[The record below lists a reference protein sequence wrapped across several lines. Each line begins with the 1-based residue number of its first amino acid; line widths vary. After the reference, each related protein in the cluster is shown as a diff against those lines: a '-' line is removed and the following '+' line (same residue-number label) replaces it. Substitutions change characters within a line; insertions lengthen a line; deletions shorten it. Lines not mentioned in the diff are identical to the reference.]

1 MMTDDEK
8 GAFVKEFLIK
18 LSPFISGTSSGE
30 SGTSS
35 GGNGNKL
42 NSGTDFD
49 LLLEKVMLGVEDKY
63 RLLNYSLILRMM
75 LNIEP
80 SEEVKTLKKMVDCKP
95 LLENLSLLFQES
107 FTVIKDLR
115 EGDEGGMIATTHIP
129 IITKLLSLFDK
140 LPLTVGDLLQFRLGK
155 LMKKMASLSNPS
167 LDDYVAQA
175 AFICARWKIMAE
187 RIDDG
192 IADKNSTDN
201 VNTINS
207 VNNVTSGVTNNSN
220 SDDIIINNSS
230 SSNEKKRRI
239 TKKVTFAAEDDLVK
253 IRIFDVEES
262 DWGAMGHSH
271 HQGALEGGRLMD
283 RNEASNAFR
292 YLAEAM
298 ETQTVISKAPPVLDD
313 GFDVWKA
320 SKRRSPFALLA
331 EERERS
337 ALSVVYFSSEDV
349 PFSPSESFMDFIKGG
364 DSIAEA
370 KQIPVGKVITVKRS
384 LAVKGL
390 SSDANAMNLATMK
403 TTNTTNTTTTTT
415 TTNKDVKS
423 PPLLPPTDILAT
435 LQNIIQTQGQKK

>member
-18 LSPFISGTSSGE
+18 LSPFIIGASGGE
-30 SGTSS
+30 DGTSS
-35 GGNGNKL
+35 GGDGNKL

-49 LLLEKVMLGVEDKY
+49 LLLEKVILGVEDKY
-63 RLLNYSLILRMM
+63 RLLNYSLMLRMM

-80 SEEVKTLKKMVDCKP
+80 LEELKTLKKIVDCKP

-107 FTVIKDLR
+107 FTVIKELK
-115 EGDEGGMIATTHIP
+115 EGDEGGILATTHIP

-140 LPLTVGDLLQFRLGK
+140 LPLTVGDLLQFKLGK
-155 LMKKMASLSNPS
+155 MMKKMASLSNPS
-167 LDDYVAQA
+167 LDDYVTQA

-192 IADKNSTDN
+192 IADKASTDN
-201 VNTINS
+201 ADTINS
-207 VNNVTSGVTNNSN
+207 VNNITSSVTNNSN
-220 SDDIIINNSS
+220 NENDDIIINNNGS

-313 GFDVWKA
+313 GFDVWKT

-349 PFSPSESFMDFIKGG
+349 PSSPSESFMDFIKGG
-364 DSIAEA
+364 DSFAEA

-384 LAVKGL
+384 LAIKGL
-390 SSDANAMNLATMK
+390 SSDANAMDLATMK
-403 TTNTTNTTTTTT
+403 TTT

-423 PPLLPPTDILAT
+423 PPSLPSTDILAT
-435 LQNIIQTQGQKK
+435 LQNIIQTQGQRK